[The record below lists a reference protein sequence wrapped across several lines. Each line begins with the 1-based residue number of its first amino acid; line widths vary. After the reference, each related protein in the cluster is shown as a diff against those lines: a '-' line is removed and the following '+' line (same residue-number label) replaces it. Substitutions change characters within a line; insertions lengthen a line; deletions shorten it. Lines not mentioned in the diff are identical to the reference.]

1 MSPRESLGDD
11 IYVQLGVGDSV
22 MTVRGTWVTPS
33 VSKALTGRCYFMVK
47 GDGLNCK
54 SLT

>member
-33 VSKALTGRCYFMVK
+33 VSKALTGSCYFMIK
-47 GDGLNCK
+47 GDGLNGK